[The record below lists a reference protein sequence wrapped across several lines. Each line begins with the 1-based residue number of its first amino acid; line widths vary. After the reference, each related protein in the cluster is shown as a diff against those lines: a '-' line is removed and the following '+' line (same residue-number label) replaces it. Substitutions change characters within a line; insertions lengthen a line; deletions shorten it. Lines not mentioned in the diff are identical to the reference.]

1 MKPIWWMYV
10 LQNPQGQVSGRQ
22 VFIFTIKSVSDSIVL
37 HLFGT
42 RFHKLG
48 SRYEGVFM
56 WHFVVWILF
65 GLKCKLI
72 CWKYG
77 FLVILKTWAPV
88 ISHFEIWRLQS
99 QIFGPWQIKFL
110 VVYVHVLVFY
120 ITCSLTYFHIKIFV
134 PVKQKVSYMH
144 SSWTQT
150 ILKVKWIR
158 WLFINVI
165 ANLFVLERL
174 KKVYSEPSRTS

>member
-56 WHFVVWILF
+56 
-65 GLKCKLI
+65 
-72 CWKYG
+72 
-77 FLVILKTWAPV
+77 
-88 ISHFEIWRLQS
+88 
-99 QIFGPWQIKFL
+99 
-110 VVYVHVLVFY
+110 
-120 ITCSLTYFHIKIFV
+120 
-134 PVKQKVSYMH
+134 
-144 SSWTQT
+144 
-150 ILKVKWIR
+150 
-158 WLFINVI
+158 
-165 ANLFVLERL
+165 
-174 KKVYSEPSRTS
+174 